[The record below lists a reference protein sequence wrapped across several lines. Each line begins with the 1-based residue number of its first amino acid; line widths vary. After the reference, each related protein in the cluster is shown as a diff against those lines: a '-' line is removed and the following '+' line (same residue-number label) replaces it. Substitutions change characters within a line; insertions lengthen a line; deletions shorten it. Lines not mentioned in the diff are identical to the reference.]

1 MTEALRTYAA
11 CFVCG
16 ESNPA
21 GLRAQFSLGEA
32 PDEMRGHF
40 TPDDRYQGYP
50 GRVHGGIVASVLD
63 ETLGRAVALHGA
75 WSFTA
80 RLEVRY
86 RRPIPVGA
94 ALEVR
99 ARQVRDRGRFV
110 EARGEARLPSGE
122 VVAEATGLFLKLAP
136 DEADALREAIWP
148 EGSGASGQRP
158 EAGAYSPGV
167 SLLPP
172 GHPAP
177 TPAERP

>member
-1 MTEALRTYAA
+1 MTEALLTYAE

-21 GLRAQFSLGEA
+21 GLHAHFSLGDT
-32 PDEMRGHF
+32 PDEMCGRF
-40 TPDDRYQGYP
+40 TPDGRYQGYP
-50 GRVHGGIVASVLD
+50 GRVHGGVVASVLD

-75 WSFTA
+75 WAFTA

-86 RRPIPVGA
+86 RRPVPVGA

-110 EARGEARLPSGE
+110 EARGEARLPGGE

-136 DEADALREAIWP
+136 EETDALRDAIWP
-148 EGSGASGQRP
+148 GDRGLGIGDGGSDSLPVSYPPSPIPPAP
-158 EAGAYSPGV
+158 EA
-167 SLLPP
+167 
-172 GHPAP
+172 
-177 TPAERP
+177 R